1 MHQQTPIT
9 KAMTKRF
16 PLIAGTQAPHVNAK
30 NNDYFRIVAAMG
42 VSEPV
47 KVYLYGDIAWYDI
60 DAAAML
66 EALAPHAGR
75 DIELHILSDGGDVF
89 YGQAIYAALKDHNGK
104 ITGIIDSVC
113 ASISSFIAMAC
124 DELLIRP
131 FAQIMIHECRGGNPW
146 ATVDEKLA
154 EIEMMRGIND
164 AMAEAFAAKSGKAVD
179 DVKADMKSDFWLKGQ
194 SAVDY
199 GLCDGLYGDDMDA
212 ASASEFIAS
221 SDGFRPLTNLETLNA
236 PKELIALF
244 GESKTPNKPTPTAK
258 KPESN
263 PMTEP
268 ERLKA
273 IADYKAEQKT
283 RRDAIGA
290 AFRPHLKKQGV
301 NALLN
306 KCMDDEDCD
315 ITSANL
321 QLTAVLDAVKTDED
335 TPTPTEGGDAKVK
348 AAQQARKYLAQIIH
362 TKMLAKVDVEKENPY
377 QWTDSVTALRMAMKD
392 AGHGEVIAGMHP
404 RKLVAMAF
412 DNSMTDFSDI
422 FEEGIKLIVQEHAA
436 DNPEWYLPFVRK
448 VPMDFGRANNL
459 LKSKDKE
466 SLKLRTE
473 NGEFIKAK
481 LEASKESV
489 WLDSYGLEITISREL
504 FQSDNLGY
512 INGEIADFMRIA
524 NMLPQEL
531 LLGILQENTT
541 LEDDEPI
548 FAPKFK
554 NLFDGALD
562 AAKLAEM
569 RGAFIDTQTN
579 ADSKTKKKRSLGLRP
594 EAILTSGAEES
605 RVKAL
610 MSAPMIDNK
619 PNVAYEAFANTLAD
633 GMLAGTGKAFSFAKG
648 MSPGIIQGYNKDDD
662 GVQVEQKQEWRS
674 DGMVV
679 RIWLDI
685 AMQVVNRRMFQCH
698 QTAAA

>member
-9 KAMTKRF
+9 EAMNKRF
-16 PLIAGTQAPHVNAK
+16 PLIAGTQPPHVNAK
-30 NNDYFRIVAAMG
+30 SKEYFRIVAGLG

-60 DAAAML
+60 DAATML
-66 EALAPHAGR
+66 EALAPHAGK

-89 YGQAIYAALKDHNGK
+89 YGQAIHAALTDHTGK

-113 ASISSFIAMAC
+113 ASITSFIAMAC

-164 AMAEAFAAKSGKAVD
+164 SMAEAFAVKSSKEVD
-179 DVKADMKSDFWLKGQ
+179 AVKADMKSDFWLKGQ
-194 SAVDY
+194 AAVDY

-212 ASASEFIAS
+212 ASLSEFVA
-221 SDGFRPLTNLETLNA
+221 SDGAFRPLTNLENINA

-244 GESKTPNKPTPTAK
+244 GESQIPPKPKLKAK
-258 KPESN
+258 KPEGK
-263 PMTEP
+263 PMTEA
-268 ERLKA
+268 ERLQA
-273 IADYKAEQKT
+273 IADYRASQKL
-283 RRDAIGA
+283 RREAIGA

-301 NALLN
+301 SALLN
-306 KCMDDEDCD
+306 KCMDNEECD
-315 ITSANL
+315 IDSANL
-321 QLTAVLDAVKTDED
+321 QLTAVLDAVVTDEN
-335 TPTPTEGGDAKVK
+335 TPTPNQGGDVKVQAK
-348 AAQQARKYLAQIIH
+348 QQARKFLAQIIH
-362 TKMLAKVDVEKENPY
+362 SKMLAKVDVEKENPY
-377 QWTDSVTALRMAMKD
+377 QWTDGVTALRMAMKD
-392 AGHGEVIAGMHP
+392 AGHGEVIAGMPP

-412 DNSMTDFSDI
+412 DNSVTDFSDI

-481 LEASKESV
+481 LEASKESL
-489 WLDSYGLEITISREL
+489 WLDSYGLEINVTREL

-512 INGEIADFMRIA
+512 INAEIADFMRIA

-531 LLGILQENTT
+531 LLGILQKNDE
-541 LEDDEPI
+541 LEDGKPI
-548 FAPKFK
+548 FAAEFK
-554 NLFDGALD
+554 NQFDGALD

-569 RGAFIDTQTN
+569 RGAFIDTQT
-579 ADSKTKKKRSLGLRP
+579 AKKRSLGLRP

-605 RVKAL
+605 RVKSMMA
-610 MSAPMIDNK
+610 APMIDNK
-619 PNVAYEAFANTLAD
+619 PNVGYEAFASTIAD
-633 GMLAGTGKAFSFAKG
+633 GMLAGTGKAFGFAKG
-648 MSPGIIQGYNKDDD
+648 VTPGIIQGYNKDDD

-674 DGMVV
+674 DGMTI

-698 QTAAA
+698 QTPTS